1 MASEAAAEILS
12 QKLETLLHHPEC
24 VRCLSMDDLVKEA
37 KKKVATIQGF
47 FSTQDR
53 PSKSMEWLG
62 RLLRAMYEAEDFI
75 DKFHLGEARGRHGA
89 LHVVTRPAAELVSK
103 YELWRNLSNLVKK
116 LEELCQDQY
125 LKSKMKMVPASSCS
139 PASVTWQGQ
148 KKVRLTS
155 YWNLQASYLCRKEK
169 KKKIMELIE
178 GEAKGQV
185 VTVTS
190 IWGEEGTGKT
200 LLARSVYGEAMCL
213 GVESRAWVHV
223 SAGME
228 VKEFLFEIL
237 RQMGMPAREVKD
249 MSLDEITEMLSN
261 ELAKRKKYLIVLDN
275 VQQSNTLLLLRF
287 VGIILFHRQG
297 HIIIATRHSSIDGI
311 MKLFEATGIVLD
323 KLNDDKSKKMLASKL
338 YRVPDGQ
345 NLWKNKDILSTCGG
359 LPLSLSL
366 LGGLLSYAEEHE
378 RQEPKLSA
386 LLKDCSG
393 LSGIVQSSYRRLP
406 VHLKPCFIYMAL
418 FPVASLI
425 PTRRLV
431 RLWLAEG
438 LLDSHCYDSERKR
451 TRLPEDVGENFILEL
466 AERNLIDVVSWRA
479 DGSPKAC
486 QMPTRMHDMILPIA
500 ISSGFLH
507 IHDASKSKHGELTS
521 QQEQAQPRETKVRWL
536 AEHTNI
542 VRGGQGSSN
551 PGLNLGQVR
560 SFLSFYLRR
569 GMLTKD
575 IGTVLRNITS
585 KTDYSLLRVLDLEG
599 VYKPSLQGVLHKLVL
614 LRYLGLRSTV
624 LDSIPREVADL
635 HYLETLD
642 IKHTNITSLPSSL
655 WKARNLRHLHLNWF
669 YIDLKKILKACG
681 NNVEALAKLQTL
693 SGLVIGDVKE
703 NSMTEHMN
711 SLTSL
716 TTLKLFLQQSDKG
729 PSSGAAGKMISRWI
743 STRLTNLQ
751 SLTFGVI
758 QEAKSAEE
766 AETAKG
772 AEPQAGAKQEVGA
785 APAEPTKAKPKK
797 SQVGGLPTLSLAEH
811 HELLELYLL
820 GQLEKPIWTRLLP
833 DSLRVLTLS
842 GSKVETDMIPELGNL
857 LTSLRTLRL
866 LANSFRGK
874 SLRFT
879 AGGFPS
885 LKILKIWKLP
895 QLEDVTIEEGAMPH
909 LKEVEFRHLEK
920 LKTIDRICRC
930 KELETI
936 WVIYGTDKPAFVK
949 PLEDGK
955 GDETILHVERDTEGS
970 GSMDT
975 DEDDRDKEGETSAQ
989 HPEEDGKGDETI
1001 LHVERDTE
1009 GSGSMDT
1016 DEDDRDKEGET
1027 SAQHPEEDGKGDE
1040 TILHVERD
1048 TEGFGSMDTD
1058 EDDRDKEGE
1067 TSAQHPEEDGKGD
1080 ETILHVERDTEGS
1093 GSMDTDEDDRDK
1105 EGETSA
1111 QHPEEDGK
1119 GDETILHV
1127 ERDTE
1132 GSGSMDTDE
1141 DDRDKEGETS
1151 AQHPEEDGKGDETIP
1166 HVERDTEG
1174 FGSMDTDED
1183 DRDKEGETSAQHPE
1197 EDGKGD
1203 ETILHVERDTE
1214 GSGSMD
1220 TDEDDRDKEG
1230 ETSAQHPEEEK
1241 HQSTG
1246 DGNRDEGGDMSGQH
1260 TEKERPQSTDDSDD
1274 NHIHIHVE

>member
-1 MASEAAAEILS
+1 MAASDAKTHTMASEAAAEILS
-12 QKLETLLHHPEC
+12 QKLEILLCHPEC
-24 VRCLSMDDLVKEA
+24 ARCLSMEKLVKEA
-37 KKKVATIQGF
+37 KEKVATIQGF

-75 DKFHLGEARGRHGA
+75 DKFHLREARGRQGA

-116 LEELCQDQY
+116 MEELCQDQY
-125 LKSKMKMVPASSCS
+125 LKGNMETAGAT
-139 PASVTWQGQ
+139 PASVTWKGP

-155 YWNLQASYLCRKEK
+155 YWNLQASFFFCHKEK
-169 KKKIMELIE
+169 KKEIMGPIVAKAE
-178 GEAKGQV
+178 GWLVA
-185 VTVTS
+185 VTS
-190 IWGEEGTGKT
+190 ILGEQGTGKT
-200 LLARSVYGEAMCL
+200 FLTRSVYREAMSL
-213 GVESRAWVHV
+213 GVESRAWVRM
-223 SAGME
+223 SADME
-228 VKEFLFEIL
+228 VKEFLLEIL
-237 RQMGMPAREVKD
+237 RQMGKPAREVKD
-249 MSLDEITEMLSN
+249 MKLEEIMEMLSN
-261 ELAKRKKYLIVLDN
+261 ELGKMKKFLIVLDD
-275 VQQSNTLLLLRF
+275 VQPSNELLLRRL
-287 VGIILFHRQG
+287 VGIILFHGQG
-297 HIIIATRHSSIDGI
+297 HILITTQHCNIAKTMDFSLGKRSF
-311 MKLFEATGIVLD
+311 KLD
-323 KLNDDKSKKMLASKL
+323 KLNDHESEKMLASKL

-345 NLWKNKDILSTCGG
+345 RLSKNEDILSTCGG
-359 LPLSLSL
+359 LPRSLSL
-366 LGGLLSYAEEHE
+366 LGGLLSYTEEHE

-393 LSGIVQSSYRRLP
+393 LAGIVQSSYRRLP

-418 FPVASLI
+418 FPVASPI

-438 LLDSHCYDSERKR
+438 LLDSHCYDSEGKR

-486 QMPTRMHDMILPIA
+486 QMPTCLHDMILPIA
-500 ISSGFLH
+500 ISTGFLH
-507 IHDASKSKHGELTS
+507 IHDASKSKDGNDGDSTA

-542 VRGGQGSSN
+542 VRGGQGGGN
-551 PGLNLGQVR
+551 PGLNLGHVR
-560 SFLSFYLRR
+560 SFLSFYPRR

-575 IGTVLRNITS
+575 ISTVLRNITS

-624 LDSIPREVADL
+624 LDSIPGEVADL

-681 NNVEALAKLQTL
+681 NNVEALTKLQTL

-703 NSMTEHMN
+703 DSMTGHMN
-711 SLTSL
+711 SLNSL
-716 TTLKLFLQQSDKG
+716 TTLKLFLQLSDKA
-729 PSSGAAGKMISRWI
+729 PSSGAAGAAGEMISRWI
-743 STRLTNLQ
+743 STGLTNLQ

-758 QEAKSAEE
+758 QEAKSAEQ
-766 AETAKG
+766 

-785 APAEPTKAKPKK
+785 APAEPTKAKPEEEAKAKK
-797 SQVGGLPTLSLAEH
+797 SQVGKLPTLSLAERH

-820 GQLEKPIWTRLLP
+820 GRLENPIWTTLLP

-857 LTSLRTLRL
+857 LTNLRTLRL

-879 AGGFPS
+879 AGGFPN

-949 PLEDGK
+949 PLEDGN
-955 GDETILHVERDTEGS
+955 
-970 GSMDT
+970 
-975 DEDDRDKEGETSAQ
+975 
-989 HPEEDGKGDETI
+989 
-1001 LHVERDTE
+1001 
-1009 GSGSMDT
+1009 
-1016 DEDDRDKEGET
+1016 
-1027 SAQHPEEDGKGDE
+1027 
-1040 TILHVERD
+1040 
-1048 TEGFGSMDTD
+1048 
-1058 EDDRDKEGE
+1058 
-1067 TSAQHPEEDGKGD
+1067 
-1080 ETILHVERDTEGS
+1080 
-1093 GSMDTDEDDRDK
+1093 
-1105 EGETSA
+1105 
-1111 QHPEEDGK
+1111 
-1119 GDETILHV
+1119 
-1127 ERDTE
+1127 
-1132 GSGSMDTDE
+1132 
-1141 DDRDKEGETS
+1141 
-1151 AQHPEEDGKGDETIP
+1151 
-1166 HVERDTEG
+1166 
-1174 FGSMDTDED
+1174 
-1183 DRDKEGETSAQHPE
+1183 
-1197 EDGKGD
+1197 GD